1 MLLVNLR
8 LIKHGN
14 RIMVDSI
21 LKVTLVQ
28 LDIAWENKSV
38 NLAKVHNYISAK
50 YMDTDVLVLPEMF
63 STGFT
68 MNSKNLAETIHDE
81 TISTLK
87 NWANEYNIAIC
98 GSFIAKDNENYY
110 NRGFFISSD
119 KEYYYDKHHLFRIGE
134 EPKFFSPGDKRLVF
148 NYKGF
153 NICLLICYDLR
164 FPIWS
169 RNVDN
174 EYDLLIYTANWPSSR
189 NDVWNTLIK
198 ARAIENMCYVCG
210 VNRIGKDGCG
220 LNYDGY
226 SKIVNAKGEKMSSIC
241 HAEDSET
248 IILSKNELYNF
259 RTKFPVWKDADKFE
273 IRKN

>member
-1 MLLVNLR
+1 MLLINLR

-50 YMDTDVLVLPEMF
+50 YMDTDVFVLPEMF

-87 NWANEYNIAIC
+87 NWANKYNIAIC

-189 NDVWNTLIK
+189 NDVWNTLLK

-220 LNYDGY
+220 LSYDGY
-226 SKIVNAKGEKMSSIC
+226 SKVINAKGEEMSSIC